1 MPPNCVCSEQLY
13 QRKTLTGSTV
23 ACVGCMGHCWK
34 GTMLHSALLR
44 QSRQLQQG
52 AESPRVV
59 AALQGVA
66 LITNYAVIALVFLY
80 KG

>member
-1 MPPNCVCSEQLY
+1 
-13 QRKTLTGSTV
+13 
-23 ACVGCMGHCWK
+23 
-34 GTMLHSALLR
+34 MLHSALLR
-44 QSRQLQQG
+44 QSRKLQQG